1 MDREILFEM
10 LAYVVITVQYMD
22 RLGWGTFTG
31 KREHMVKVMGKASA
45 WIRKQALEM
54 ADIEGVH
61 RGAALMLG
69 LSCALAEGDFS
80 RAIGFLDSL
89 GVHPVP
95 GKRYGPPQ
103 ERIPFP
109 AHDGGGLED
118 LQDK

>member
-10 LAYVVITVQYMD
+10 LAYVLITAEYMD
-22 RLGWGTFTG
+22 RLGWGTFTDR
-31 KREHMVKVMGKASA
+31 REYITKVMTKASA
-45 WIRKQALEM
+45 WIRKQALET
-54 ADIEGVH
+54 ADIEGIH
-61 RGAALMLG
+61 RGAALMFG
-69 LSCALAEGDFS
+69 LSCALAENDFP
-80 RAIGFLDSL
+80 RAIWYLDSL

-95 GKRYGPPQ
+95 ARKYGPPQ